1 MKFIIFIRSCKVY
14 IYKILMT
21 IYALSSGPGISGI
34 AVIRIS
40 GPETSKAIELLTGK
54 NVPKPRVA
62 TLRKINKINTS
73 ELIDEG
79 IILWFPGPESYTG
92 EDMAEIQV
100 HGSKAVIDA
109 LHTSISNIE
118 NCRLAEP
125 GEFTKLA
132 FQNGKINL
140 LKAESIAD
148 LISSETEIQRQQAIK
163 IMNGK
168 SADQFNFLREKLL
181 KILSHV
187 EAKIDFPDEDLPN
200 DILEEIKKSSDD
212 VLKNIEKILNDQK
225 VGERIREGF
234 KIAILGPTNAGK
246 SSLLNHLSNRDVA
259 IVSEIAGTTRD
270 VIETHLNID
279 GYPVI
284 VSDTA
289 GIRESKNEIEKKG
302 IKLSLNRAEEA
313 DLKLVVVDAKNLDFT
328 DVLKGLLDQNAILV
342 INKSDLLKGDIDPEI
357 KKLNHVLISIKE
369 NLNIDELI
377 LKIKNNLKNKFITS
391 DDILIT
397 RERHRQHLEQCLEHL
412 KNFNKK
418 NEVEDFDKAAE
429 DLRLATRHLG
439 MIVGKVDVE
448 EILGSIFN
456 DFCIGK

>member
-1 MKFIIFIRSCKVY
+1 
-14 IYKILMT
+14 MT
-21 IYALSSGPGISGI
+21 IYALSSGPGISGV

-40 GPETSKAIELLTGK
+40 GENTSKAIELMTGK
-54 NVPKPRVA
+54 RVPKPRVA

-109 LHTSISNIE
+109 LHSNISKIE

-148 LISSETEIQRQQAIK
+148 LISSETEIQRQQAVK

-168 SADQFNFLREKLL
+168 SADQFNFIREKLL

-187 EAKIDFPDEDLPN
+187 EAKIDFPDEDLPK
-200 DILEEIKKSSDD
+200 DILNEIKKSSDE
-212 VLKNIEKILNDQK
+212 VLKNIKKILDDEK

-246 SSLLNHLSNRDVA
+246 SSLLNHLSSRDVA

-328 DVLKGLLDQNAILV
+328 DVLRRLLDENAILV
-342 INKSDLLKGDIDPEI
+342 INKSDLLKKDIDPEI
-357 KKLNHVLISIKE
+357 KKIDHVLISIKE
-369 NLNIDELI
+369 NTNVDELI
-377 LKIKNNLKNKFITS
+377 LKIKNNLKNKFITN

-397 RERHRQHLEQCLEHL
+397 RERHRQHLQQCLDHL
-412 KNFNKK
+412 KNFNQKK
-418 NEVEDFDKAAE
+418 EIADFDKAAE

>member
-1 MKFIIFIRSCKVY
+1 
-14 IYKILMT
+14 MT
-21 IYALSSGPGISGI
+21 IYALSTGPGVSGI
-34 AVIRIS
+34 AIIRVS
-40 GPETSKAIELLTGK
+40 GENTK
-54 NVPKPRVA
+54 NVIESLTRRPMPKPRVA

-92 EDMAEIQV
+92 EDMAELHV

-109 LHTSISNIE
+109 LHHSISKVE
-118 NCRLAEP
+118 NCRLAEA

-148 LISSETEIQRQQAIK
+148 LISAETEIQRLQAIK

-168 SADQFNFLREKLL
+168 SADKFNSLREKLL

-187 EAKIDFPDEDLPN
+187 EAKIDFPDEDLPE
-200 DILEEIKKSSDD
+200 DI
-212 VLKNIEKILNDQK
+212 LKNIKKISNEVILNIKKILDDQK

-234 KIAILGPTNAGK
+234 KIAIIGPTNAGK
-246 SSLLNHLSNRDVA
+246 SSLLNHLSNRDAA

-279 GYPVI
+279 GYPVV

-289 GIRESKNEIEKKG
+289 GIRDSKNEIEKKG
-302 IKLSLNRAEEA
+302 VKLALDKAENA
-313 DLKLVVVDAKNLDFT
+313 DLKLIVIDAKSIDFKR
-328 DVLKGLLDQNAILV
+328 VLKELMDENAILV
-342 INKSDLLKGDIDPEI
+342 INKSDLLKEDLNSEI
-357 KKLNHVLISIKE
+357 KNYEHVLISVKN
-369 NLNIDELI
+369 NLNVEGLI
-377 LKIKNNLKNKFITS
+377 LKIKNKLKNKFITS
-391 DDILIT
+391 EDILIT
-397 RERHRQHLEQCLEHL
+397 RERHRQHLEQSLNYL
-412 KNFNKK
+412 KNFEEK
-418 NEVEDFDKAAE
+418 NEAEDFDKAAE

>member
-1 MKFIIFIRSCKVY
+1 
-14 IYKILMT
+14 MT
-21 IYALSSGPGISGI
+21 IYALSTGPGISGI

-40 GPETSKAIELLTGK
+40 GKETSKAIELLTGK
-54 NVPKPRVA
+54 SIPKPREA

-79 IILWFPGPESYTG
+79 IIIWFPGPESYTG

-100 HGSKAVIDA
+100 HGSKAVIEA
-109 LHTSISNIE
+109 LHSSISNIE

-140 LKAESIAD
+140 LKAESVAD

-200 DILEEIKKSSDD
+200 DVLKEIKKSSDE
-212 VLKNIEKILNDQK
+212 VLTNIEKILDDQK

-289 GIRESKNEIEKKG
+289 GIREAKNEIEKKG
-302 IKLSLNRAEEA
+302 IKLSLSKAEEA
-313 DLKLVVVDAKNLDFT
+313 DLKLVVVDAKNLNFT
-328 DVLKGLLDQNAILV
+328 DVLKGLLDENAILV
-342 INKSDLLKGDIDPEI
+342 INKSDLIDGEIDPKI

-377 LKIKNNLKNKFITS
+377 SKIKNNLKNKFITS

-418 NEVEDFDKAAE
+418 KKVEDFDKAAE

>member
-1 MKFIIFIRSCKVY
+1 
-14 IYKILMT
+14 MT
-21 IYALSSGPGISGI
+21 IYALSSGPGVSGV
-34 AVIRIS
+34 AVIRLS
-40 GPETSKAIELLTGK
+40 GQDTSKVIQLLTGK
-54 NVPKPRVA
+54 ELPEPRVA

-79 IILWFPGPESYTG
+79 LILWFPGPGSYTG

-100 HGSKAVIDA
+100 HGSKAVVDA
-109 LHTSISNIE
+109 LHSSLSDIE

-168 SADQFNFLREKLL
+168 SSDQFNFLREKLL

-187 EAKIDFPDEDLPN
+187 EAKIDFPEEDLPN
-200 DILEEIKKSSDD
+200 NILDEIKNSSDE
-212 VLKNIEKILNDQK
+212 VINKIKKILNDQK

-246 SSLLNHLSNRDVA
+246 SSLMNHLSNRDVA

-284 VSDTA
+284 ISDTA
-289 GIRESKNEIEKKG
+289 GIRESKDEIEKKG

-313 DLKLVVVDAKNLDFT
+313 DLKLVVVDAKSLDFT
-328 DVLKGLLDQNAILV
+328 DVLKGLLDENAILV
-342 INKSDLLKGDIDPEI
+342 INKSDLLEKDIDPEI
-357 KKLNHVLISIKE
+357 KKTNHVLISIKE
-369 NLNIDELI
+369 NKNIEELI
-377 LKIKNNLKNKFITS
+377 LKIKNNLKNKFLTS

-397 RERHRQHLEQCLEHL
+397 RERHRQHLQQCLDHL
-412 KNFNKK
+412 NNFNQKK
-418 NEVEDFDKAAE
+418 EIEDFDKAAE

>member
-1 MKFIIFIRSCKVY
+1 
-14 IYKILMT
+14 MT
-21 IYALSSGPGISGI
+21 IFALSTGPGVSGI

-40 GPETSKAIELLTGK
+40 GQDTSKVIKLMTGK
-54 NVPKPRVA
+54 SVPKPRVA
-62 TLRKINKINTS
+62 SLRKINKINTS

-79 IILWFPGPESYTG
+79 LILWFPGPESYTG

-100 HGSKAVIDA
+100 HGSKAVVDA
-109 LHTSISNIE
+109 LHSSLSDIE

-148 LISSETEIQRQQAIK
+148 LISSETEIQRQQAVK

-168 SADQFNFLREKLL
+168 SSYQFNFLREKLL

-187 EAKIDFPDEDLPN
+187 EAKIDFPEEDLPN
-200 DILEEIKKSSDD
+200 NILDEIKNSSDE
-212 VLKNIEKILNDQK
+212 VINKIKKILNDQK

-246 SSLLNHLSNRDVA
+246 SSLMNHLSNRDVA

-284 VSDTA
+284 ISDTA
-289 GIRESKNEIEKKG
+289 GIRDSKDEIEKKG

-313 DLKLVVVDAKNLDFT
+313 DLKLVVVDAKSPDFT
-328 DVLKGLLDQNAILV
+328 DVLKDLLHENAILV
-342 INKSDLLKGDIDPEI
+342 INKSDLLEKDIDPEI
-357 KKLNHVLISIKE
+357 KKTNHVLISIKE
-369 NLNIDELI
+369 NKNIEELI
-377 LKIKNNLKNKFITS
+377 LKIKNNLKNKFLTS

-397 RERHRQHLEQCLEHL
+397 RERHRQHLQQCLDHL
-412 KNFNKK
+412 NNFNQKK
-418 NEVEDFDKAAE
+418 EIEDFDKAAE

>member
-1 MKFIIFIRSCKVY
+1 
-14 IYKILMT
+14 MT
-21 IYALSSGPGISGI
+21 IYALSTGPAVSGVAIIRVSGDDTKR
-34 AVIRIS
+34 VI
-40 GPETSKAIELLTGK
+40 KLLTKGK
-54 NVPKPRVA
+54 IPEPRIA

-92 EDMAEIQV
+92 EDMAEFHI

-109 LHTSISNIE
+109 LHSSISSIE

-148 LISSETEIQRQQAIK
+148 LISAETEIQRQQAVK

-168 SADQFNFLREKLL
+168 SSEIFNDLREKLL
-181 KILSHV
+181 KILSNV
-187 EAKIDFPDEDLPN
+187 EAKIDFPDEDLPE
-200 DILEEIKKSSDD
+200 DI
-212 VLKNIEKILNDQK
+212 LKNIKKISNEVILNIKKILDDQK

-234 KIAILGPTNAGK
+234 KIAIVGPTNAGK

-279 GYPVI
+279 GYPVV

-289 GIRESKNEIEKKG
+289 GIRDSKNEIEKKG
-302 IKLSLNRAEEA
+302 IKLALDKAENA
-313 DLKLVVVDAKNLDFT
+313 DLKLIVIDAKSIDFKGI
-328 DVLKGLLDQNAILV
+328 LKELMDENAILV
-342 INKSDLLKGDIDPEI
+342 INKSDLLKEDLNSEI
-357 KKLNHVLISIKE
+357 KNYEHVLISVKN
-369 NLNIDELI
+369 NLNLEDLI
-377 LKIKNNLKNKFITS
+377 LKIKNKLKNKFITS
-391 DDILIT
+391 EDILIT
-397 RERHRQHLEQCLEHL
+397 RARHRQHLEQSLNYL
-412 KNFNKK
+412 KNFEGK
-418 NEVEDFDKAAE
+418 NEAEDFDKAAE

>member
-1 MKFIIFIRSCKVY
+1 
-14 IYKILMT
+14 MT

-34 AVIRIS
+34 AVVRVS
-40 GPETSKAIELLTGK
+40 GEKTSKVIELLTGK
-54 NVPKPRVA
+54 PVPKPREA

-109 LHTSISNIE
+109 LHSSISNIE

-140 LKAESIAD
+140 LKAESVAD

-200 DILEEIKKSSDD
+200 DILKEIKKSSDE
-212 VLKNIEKILNDQK
+212 VLINIEKLLDDQK

-234 KIAILGPTNAGK
+234 KIAILGATNVGK

-328 DVLKGLLDQNAILV
+328 DVLRGLLDQNSILV
-342 INKSDLLKGDIDPEI
+342 INKSDLLNGDIDPEI

-377 LKIKNNLKNKFITS
+377 SKIKNNLKNKFITS

-397 RERHRQHLEQCLEHL
+397 RERHRQHLKQCLGHL

>member
-1 MKFIIFIRSCKVY
+1 
-14 IYKILMT
+14 MT
-21 IYALSSGPGISGI
+21 IYSLSSGPGISGI
-34 AVIRIS
+34 AIIRIS
-40 GPETSKAIELLTGK
+40 GTDTSKVIELLTGK
-54 NVPKPRVA
+54 NLPKPRVA
-62 TLRKINKINTS
+62 TLRRINKIDTF

-109 LHTSISNIE
+109 IHSSISNID

-200 DILEEIKKSSDD
+200 DILKEIKKSSNE
-212 VLKNIEKILNDQK
+212 VLTNIEKILDDQK

-270 VIETHLNID
+270 VIETHLNMD

-289 GIRESKNEIEKKG
+289 GIRESKNDIEKKG
-302 IKLSLNRAEEA
+302 IKLSLKRADEA
-313 DLKLVVVDAKNLDFT
+313 DLKLVVVDVKKLDFT
-328 DVLKGLLDQNAILV
+328 DILKGLLDQNAILV

-412 KNFNKK
+412 NNFNKK
-418 NEVEDFDKAAE
+418 NEIEDFDKAAE

>member
-1 MKFIIFIRSCKVY
+1 
-14 IYKILMT
+14 MT

-40 GPETSKAIELLTGK
+40 GKQTSNIIKKLTDAEL
-54 NVPKPRVA
+54 PKPRVA

-79 IILWFPGPESYTG
+79 LILWFPGPKSYTG

-100 HGSKAVIDA
+100 HGSKAVVDA
-109 LHTSISNIE
+109 LHSSLSKIE

-200 DILEEIKKSSDD
+200 DILKEIKKSSDD

-259 IVSEIAGTTRD
+259 IVSEVAGTTRD
-270 VIETHLNID
+270 VIETHLSID

-284 VSDTA
+284 ISDTA
-289 GIRESKNEIEKKG
+289 GIRDSKDEIEKKG

-313 DLKLVVVDAKNLDFT
+313 DLKLVVVDAKSPDFT
-328 DVLKGLLDQNAILV
+328 DVLKGLLDENAILV
-342 INKSDLLKGDIDPEI
+342 INKSDLLEKEIDSEI
-357 KKLNHVLISIKE
+357 KNINHVLISIKD
-369 NLNIDELI
+369 NKNIDELI
-377 LKIKNNLKNKFITS
+377 SKIKNNLKNKFITS

-397 RERHRQHLEQCLEHL
+397 RERHRQHLEQCLDHL
-412 KNFNKK
+412 NNFNQKK
-418 NEVEDFDKAAE
+418 EIEDFDKAAE

>member
-1 MKFIIFIRSCKVY
+1 
-14 IYKILMT
+14 MT
-21 IYALSSGPGISGI
+21 IYALSTGPGASGVAI
-34 AVIRIS
+34 IRIS
-40 GPETSKAIELLTGK
+40 GPDTLKVIKLLTNK
-54 NVPKPRVA
+54 NVPMPRKA
-62 TLRKINKINTS
+62 TLRKINNIETS

-79 IILWFPGPESYTG
+79 IVLWFPGPESYTG

-109 LHTSISNIE
+109 IHKNISKIE
-118 NCRLAEP
+118 NCRFAEP

-132 FQNGKINL
+132 FQNGKIDL
-140 LKAESIAD
+140 LKAESVAD
-148 LISSETEIQRQQAIK
+148 LISSETEIQRKQAVK
-163 IMNGK
+163 IMSGR
-168 SADQFNFLREKLL
+168 SADKFNSLREKLL
-181 KILSHV
+181 QILSHV
-187 EAKIDFPDEDLPN
+187 EAKIDFPDEDLPK
-200 DILEEIKKSSDD
+200 DILNKIKKDTD
-212 VLKNIEKILNDQK
+212 EVLKDIEKILNDQK
-225 VGERIREGF
+225 VGERIRQGF

-246 SSLLNHLSNRDVA
+246 SSLINYLSNRDVA

-289 GIRESKNEIEKKG
+289 GIRESVDEIEKKG

-313 DLKLVVVDAKNLDFT
+313 DLKLVVVDAKNTDFT
-328 DVLKGLLDQNAILV
+328 DTLKGLLDDNAILV
-342 INKSDLLKGDIDPEI
+342 LNKSDLLEKDIDPEI
-357 KKLNHVLISIKE
+357 KRLNHVLISIKN

-377 LKIKNNLKNKFITS
+377 QKIINILKNKFITS

-397 RERHRQHLEQCLEHL
+397 RERHRQHLEQCVSHL
-412 KNFNKK
+412 KRFNQKK
-418 NEVEDFDKAAE
+418 EVEDFDIAAE
-429 DLRLATRHLG
+429 DLRLAARHLG

>member
-1 MKFIIFIRSCKVY
+1 MS
-14 IYKILMT
+14 

-34 AVIRIS
+34 AVVRIS
-40 GPETSKAIELLTGK
+40 GEETSRVIEILTGK

-100 HGSKAVIDA
+100 HGSKAVVDA
-109 LHTSISNIE
+109 LHSSISQIE
-118 NCRLAEP
+118 NCRLADP

-187 EAKIDFPDEDLPN
+187 EAKIDFPEEDLPN
-200 DILEEIKKSSDD
+200 NILDKIKNSSDE
-212 VLKNIEKILNDQK
+212 VIIKIKKILNDQK

-246 SSLLNHLSNRDVA
+246 SSLMNHLSNRDVA

-284 VSDTA
+284 ISDTA
-289 GIRESKNEIEKKG
+289 GIRDSKDEIEKKG

-313 DLKLVVVDAKNLDFT
+313 DLKLVVVDAKNIDFT
-328 DVLKGLLDQNAILV
+328 DVLKGLLNENAILI
-342 INKSDLLKGDIDPEI
+342 INKSDLLKKDIDSEI
-357 KKLNHVLISIKE
+357 KKINHVLISIKE
-369 NLNIDELI
+369 NENIDELI
-377 LKIKNNLKNKFITS
+377 LKIKNNLKNKFITN

-397 RERHRQHLEQCLEHL
+397 RERHRQHLQQCLEHL
-412 KNFNKK
+412 NNFNQKK
-418 NEVEDFDKAAE
+418 DIEDFDKAAE

-448 EILGSIFN
+448 EILGSIFD

>member
-1 MKFIIFIRSCKVY
+1 
-14 IYKILMT
+14 MT
-21 IYALSSGPGISGI
+21 IYALSTGPGISGV
-34 AVIRIS
+34 AVIRLS
-40 GPETSKAIELLTGK
+40 GQDTSKVIKLLTGK
-54 NVPKPRVA
+54 EPPKPRVA

-79 IILWFPGPESYTG
+79 LILWFPGPESYTG

-100 HGSKAVIDA
+100 HGSKAVVDA
-109 LHTSISNIE
+109 LHSSLSDIE

-168 SADQFNFLREKLL
+168 SSDQFNFLREKLL

-187 EAKIDFPDEDLPN
+187 EAKIDFPEEDLPN
-200 DILEEIKKSSDD
+200 NILDEIKNNSDE
-212 VLKNIEKILNDQK
+212 VINKIKKILNDQK

-246 SSLLNHLSNRDVA
+246 SSLMNHLSNRDVA

-284 VSDTA
+284 ISDTA
-289 GIRESKNEIEKKG
+289 GIRDSKDEIEKKG

-313 DLKLVVVDAKNLDFT
+313 DLKLVVIDAKSPDFT
-328 DVLKGLLDQNAILV
+328 DVLKDLLHENAILV
-342 INKSDLLKGDIDPEI
+342 INKSDLLEKDIDPEI
-357 KKLNHVLISIKE
+357 KKTNHVLISIKE
-369 NLNIDELI
+369 NKNIEELI
-377 LKIKNNLKNKFITS
+377 LKIKNNLKNKFLTS

-397 RERHRQHLEQCLEHL
+397 RERHRQHLQQCLDHL
-412 KNFNKK
+412 NNFNQKK
-418 NEVEDFDKAAE
+418 EIEDFDKAAE

>member
-1 MKFIIFIRSCKVY
+1 
-14 IYKILMT
+14 MT
-21 IYALSSGPGISGI
+21 IYALSTGPGISGI
-34 AVIRIS
+34 AIVRVSGEDTKKVI
-40 GPETSKAIELLTGK
+40 KLLT
-54 NVPKPRVA
+54 NAELPKPRVA

-92 EDMAEIQV
+92 EDMAEFHI

-109 LHTSISNIE
+109 LHHSISKIE
-118 NCRLAEP
+118 NCRLAEA

-148 LISSETEIQRQQAIK
+148 LISAETEIQRQQAIK
-163 IMNGK
+163 IMNGN
-168 SADQFNFLREKLL
+168 SADKFNSLREKLL

-187 EAKIDFPDEDLPN
+187 EAKIDFPDEDLPE
-200 DILEEIKKSSDD
+200 DI
-212 VLKNIEKILNDQK
+212 LKNIKKISNEVILNIKKILDDQK

-234 KIAILGPTNAGK
+234 KIAIIGPTNAGK
-246 SSLLNHLSNRDVA
+246 SSLLNHLSNRDAA

-279 GYPVI
+279 GYPVV

-289 GIRESKNEIEKKG
+289 GIRDSKNEIEKKG
-302 IKLSLNRAEEA
+302 IKLALDKAENA
-313 DLKLVVVDAKNLDFT
+313 DLKLIVIDAKNIDFKG
-328 DVLKGLLDQNAILV
+328 VLKELIDENAILV
-342 INKSDLLKGDIDPEI
+342 VNKSDLLKEDLNFEI
-357 KKLNHVLISIKE
+357 KNYEHVLISVKN
-369 NLNIDELI
+369 NLNVEDLI
-377 LKIKNNLKNKFITS
+377 LKIKNKLKNKFITS
-391 DDILIT
+391 EDILIT
-397 RERHRQHLEQCLEHL
+397 RARHRQHLEQSLNYL
-412 KNFNKK
+412 KNFEEK
-418 NEVEDFDKAAE
+418 NEAEDFDKAAE

>member
-1 MKFIIFIRSCKVY
+1 
-14 IYKILMT
+14 MT

-40 GPETSKAIELLTGK
+40 GEDTSRAIELLTGK
-54 NVPKPRVA
+54 SVPKPRVA

-109 LHTSISNIE
+109 LHTSISHIE

-140 LKAESIAD
+140 LKAESVAD

-187 EAKIDFPDEDLPN
+187 EAKIDFPDEDLPG

-212 VLKNIEKILNDQK
+212 VSKNIEKILDDQK

-328 DVLKGLLDQNAILV
+328 DILKGLLDQNAILV

-418 NEVEDFDKAAE
+418 NEAEDFDKAAE

>member
-1 MKFIIFIRSCKVY
+1 
-14 IYKILMT
+14 MT
-21 IYALSSGPGISGI
+21 IYALSTGPGISGI
-34 AVIRIS
+34 GVVRIS
-40 GPETSKAIELLTGK
+40 GKETSKVIKLLTGRD
-54 NVPKPRVA
+54 VPKPRFA

-109 LHTSISNIE
+109 IHSSISKIE

-125 GEFTKLA
+125 GEFTKLS

-200 DILEEIKKSSDD
+200 DILKEIKKNSDEI
-212 VLKNIEKILNDQK
+212 LINIEKILNDQK

-302 IKLSLNRAEEA
+302 IKLSLSRAEEA
-313 DLKLVVVDAKNLDFT
+313 DLKLVVVDAKHLDFT
-328 DVLKGLLDQNAILV
+328 DVLKGLMDENGILV
-342 INKSDLLKGDIDPEI
+342 INKSDLLDGDIDPEI
-357 KKLNHVLISIKE
+357 QKLNHVLISIKE
-369 NLNIDELI
+369 NLNIAELI

-397 RERHRQHLEQCLEHL
+397 RERHRQHLKQCLDHL

>member
-1 MKFIIFIRSCKVY
+1 MLSNGS
-14 IYKILMT
+14 MT
-21 IYALSSGPGISGI
+21 IYALSTGPGVSGI
-34 AVIRIS
+34 AIIRIS
-40 GPETSKAIELLTGK
+40 GNETTNVIKLLTKK
-54 NVPKPRVA
+54 NLPKPRVA
-62 TLRKINKINTS
+62 TLRKFNKINSS

-79 IILWFPGPESYTG
+79 ILLWFPAPESYTG
-92 EDMAEIQV
+92 EDMAEIHV

-109 LHTSISNIE
+109 LHTSISNVE

-187 EAKIDFPDEDLPN
+187 EAKIDFPEEDLPRN
-200 DILEEIKKSSDD
+200 ILDEIKNS
-212 VLKNIEKILNDQK
+212 LKEVIKKIEKILNDQK

-284 VSDTA
+284 ISDTA
-289 GIRESKNEIEKKG
+289 GIRDSKDEIEKKG

-313 DLKLVVVDAKNLDFT
+313 DLKLVVVDAKKLDFT
-328 DVLKGLLDQNAILV
+328 DVLKSLLDQNAILV
-342 INKSDLLKGDIDPEI
+342 INKSDLLEKEIDSEI
-357 KKLNHVLISIKE
+357 KKINHVLISIKE
-369 NLNIDELI
+369 NKNIDQLI
-377 LKIKNNLKNKFITS
+377 SKIKNNLKNKFITS
-391 DDILIT
+391 DDILIS
-397 RERHRQHLEQCLEHL
+397 RERHRQHLEQCLKHL

>member
-1 MKFIIFIRSCKVY
+1 
-14 IYKILMT
+14 MT
-21 IYALSSGPGISGI
+21 IYALSTGPGISGI
-34 AVIRIS
+34 AIIRIS
-40 GPETSKAIELLTGK
+40 GRNALDVIELLTGERA
-54 NVPKPRVA
+54 PKPRVA

-92 EDMAEIQV
+92 EDMAEIHV
-100 HGSKAVIDA
+100 HGAKAVIDA
-109 LHTSISNIE
+109 LHEAISNIK

-140 LKAESIAD
+140 LQAESIAD

-163 IMNGK
+163 IMSGK
-168 SADQFNFLREKLL
+168 SAGEFNYLREKLL
-181 KILSHV
+181 KILSHI
-187 EAKIDFPDEDLPN
+187 EAKIDFPDEDLPK
-200 DILEEIKKSSDD
+200 DILKEIKISSDE
-212 VLKNIEKILNDQK
+212 VSKKIEIILNDQK

-234 KIAILGPTNAGK
+234 KIAIIGPTNAGK
-246 SSLLNHLSNRDVA
+246 SSLINYLSKRDVA

-279 GYPVI
+279 GLPVI

-289 GIRESKNEIEKKG
+289 GIRESRNEIEKKG
-302 IKLSLNRAEEA
+302 IKLSLKRAEEA
-313 DLKLVVVDAKNLDFT
+313 DLKLIVVDAKTLDFT
-328 DVLKGLLDQNAILV
+328 GFLKSFLDKNAILV
-342 INKSDLLKGDIDPEI
+342 INKSDLLVGDIDSEI
-357 KKLNHVLISIKE
+357 LKINHVLISITKNS
-369 NLNIDELI
+369 NLNNLI
-377 LKIKNNLKNKFITS
+377 LKIKNNLKKRFVTNH
-391 DDILIT
+391 DILIT
-397 RERHRQHLEQCLEHL
+397 RARHRQHLIQCLAHL
-412 KNFNKK
+412 QNFNKK
-418 NEVEDFDKAAE
+418 NVSEDFDKAAE

-439 MIVGKVDVE
+439 MIVGNVDVD